1 MYNDHMTNRTRLTT
15 DQKMRALALIAR
27 GDTLSQVAAHLLE
40 HFDVKVSES
49 ALSQLKKA
57 HKETIDKMQVDIAEG
72 QSAEADAIAKRARR
86 MLNNKL
92 DRAERDARTLEEVDE
107 DWRNGKIKDAE
118 TYRRRKA
125 GLIKVSIAELNQISK
140 TMHHQAKPDT
150 PPPAGD
156 GAPQLPAG
164 GVGHGSTPAQLEAL
178 LKAIA
183 AGNTVE
189 IQRLIFT
196 PKVRNDIP
204 VTV

>member
-1 MYNDHMTNRTRLTT
+1 MTTRTRLTT

-40 HFDVKVSES
+40 NYDVKVSES
-49 ALSQLKKA
+49 SLSQLKKA
-57 HKETIDKMQVDIAEG
+57 HKETIDKMQENIAEG

-92 DRAERDARTLEEVDE
+92 DRAERDARTMEEVDQ
-107 DWRNGKIKDAE
+107 DWRDGKIKDAE

-125 GLIKVSIAELNQISK
+125 GLLKVSIAELNQITR
-140 TMHHQAKPDT
+140 TMHNISRPDT
-150 PPPAGD
+150 PPAPDQPA
-156 GAPQLPAG
+156 LPAG
-164 GVGHGSTPAQLEAL
+164 AVGHGSTPAQLEAL
-178 LKAIA
+178 LKAIQ

-196 PKVRNDIP
+196 PGVRNDLP
-204 VTV
+204 VTA